1 MNQRY
6 VMFEPLYYLC
16 QFLRID
22 IDGFIIGFE
31 QAIRSFYSRLYNFF
45 RQTQLFLSSIGQSLF
60 STRVDF
66 IKLRKHLQMSIDFYN
81 ERERQSLHN
90 LFQDSQAFESDW
102 SDIFWNRKEE
112 RIRQFAMSD
121 LGALCRDRLASECHK
136 RVKHREINDL
146 NDIFTRPSFYNNNA

>member
-1 MNQRY
+1 
-6 VMFEPLYYLC
+6 
-16 QFLRID
+16 
-22 IDGFIIGFE
+22 
-31 QAIRSFYSRLYNFF
+31 
-45 RQTQLFLSSIGQSLF
+45 
-60 STRVDF
+60 
-66 IKLRKHLQMSIDFYN
+66 MSIDFYN

-90 LFQDSQAFESDW
+90 LFQDAQAFESDW

-121 LGALCRDRLASECHK
+121 LGSLCRDRLAVECHK